1 MLAASLEETLP
12 PDCEALQLI
21 TSTLHSTQVELNQ
34 LKRVY
39 RTLRIKKG
47 RVGRLEGVK
56 EGVKERKE
64 TGKEKTEVCIEDGRI
79 KKCPKVDAS
88 RRRRVGRFA
97 VIINLLL
104 LLVLLIAWVMEPRCC
119 DTYSNLSFGPHLR
132 YINGPPPI

>member
-1 MLAASLEETLP
+1 MLAVSLEETLP

-47 RVGRLEGVK
+47 RVGKL

-64 TGKEKTEVCIEDGRI
+64 AGKEKMEVCIEDGRI
-79 KKCPKVDAS
+79 KKSPKVDAS

-97 VIINLLL
+97 VIMNLLL